1 MRVPLGLR
9 WLITGAFVVLIVIL
23 SVTPGQATSGDTGF
37 VWLVAVTPPPLQK
50 LMHVVIYGM
59 LAALWVWTLAR
70 VKTTPLRLALAFVL
84 TVGLGAILEWYQ
96 TQVPGRFGTLNDVL
110 LNAVGAA
117 AGLLVAVLVL

>member
-59 LAALWVWTLAR
+59 LAALWVWTLAK